1 METRLIT
8 FCNLYFF
15 FFILFCLCCC
25 HSGQRLRVVLNVWIL
40 LRSIEAL
47 SLSHTHTTKNNL
59 CWENLFSLKSQ
70 HTHPVQLLWP
80 WQLSEII
87 ASSQHCTAVRRGFK
101 PRRISG
107 LHTHTHTLNKYTLPS
122 LSVSI
127 LLSYTHTHARARAEA
142 NWEVVQHVLSIQ
154 FHKIN
159 KYNIISLLV
168 ARKDRG

>member
-107 LHTHTHTLNKYTLPS
+107 LHTHTHTHWTSIHSPLWVS
-122 LSVSI
+122 LSCC
-127 LLSYTHTHARARAEA
+127 LTHTHTRARARRQIERLCSMCC
-142 NWEVVQHVLSIQ
+142 Q
-154 FHKIN
+154 
-159 KYNIISLLV
+159 YNFT
-168 ARKDRG
+168 K